1 MIEIVKAT
9 PDEMLALWNG
19 RFDAFIDSTLAQI
32 AAGTLENY
40 QIREDGVPFG
50 ELSIVWKHDDP
61 DEANGIDTATLQGF
75 RIDEMHEGKGY
86 GGMLVREL
94 LKIVQSRGYK
104 YCTIGADDSDGERLR
119 AMYMHLGFTEVVKKS
134 QFTFIENGAE
144 ILDTYVLLRQKL

>member
-9 PDEMLALWNG
+9 TDEMLTLWDG

-50 ELSIVWKHDDP
+50 EMSIVWNHDDP

-75 RIDEMHEGKGY
+75 RIDKSHEGKGY
-86 GGMLVREL
+86 GGMLVRHA
-94 LKIVQSRGYK
+94 LKIVKERGWK
-104 YCTIGADDSDGERLR
+104 YCTIGADDDDGERLR
-119 AMYMHLGFTEVVKKS
+119 AMYRHLGFTEFVKESKFS
-134 QFTFIENGAE
+134 YIENGEE
-144 ILDTYVLLRQKL
+144 IWDTYVLLRQTL